1 MEINKVNTK
10 LVERI
15 VADVLEDLSATEF
28 AVLLCLG
35 ASTSTK
41 TGICNQSQSALA
53 AKARISR
60 QSALRAVGR
69 LEAKGYIARQAAYR
83 ENGGKAP
90 CNYIVNTD
98 RLPQL

>member
-1 MEINKVNTK
+1 MGINKVNTK
-10 LVERI
+10 LVGRI

-41 TGICNQSQSALA
+41 TGICNPSQSALA
-53 AKARISR
+53 AKARMSR
-60 QSALRAVGR
+60 GGVMVAING
-69 LEAKGYIARQAAYR
+69 LEAKGYIARQAAHR
-83 ENGGKAP
+83 EDGGRAP